1 MTRKVEGQFE
11 TVCRE
16 RGRTEEEGQCLS
28 DACLGDPVGEKLRN
42 DTGIGISEVTNNF
55 RTVSAQQSSATRA
68 NPTRTCLTGQTRV
81 SGANLQ
87 YKRDTQ

>member
-16 RGRTEEEGQCLS
+16 RGMTEEEWQCLS

-42 DTGIGISEVTNNF
+42 DHWDCCRI
-55 RTVSAQQSSATRA
+55 
-68 NPTRTCLTGQTRV
+68 
-81 SGANLQ
+81 
-87 YKRDTQ
+87 